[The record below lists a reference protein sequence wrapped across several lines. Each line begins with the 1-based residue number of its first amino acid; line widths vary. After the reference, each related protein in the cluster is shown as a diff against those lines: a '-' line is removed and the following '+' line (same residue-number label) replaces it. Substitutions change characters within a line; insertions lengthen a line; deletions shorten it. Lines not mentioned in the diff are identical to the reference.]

1 MDLNK
6 EVLIQKLKQYYIKTD
21 IFSLIYELPKQ
32 ELNDKPE
39 YFKFKNITYD
49 SLDINKYANS
59 LLISNEFILSK
70 TKTVVT
76 IFKLVRN
83 EKIVNYGFV
92 YGNIINNKVQNNSIV
107 LSLST
112 ISKDGEYKHRLIDYN
127 EIDNMLKIPII
138 NEIYEFLYKN
148 YINKEFDFQFS
159 IYNIVENKILNE
171 YKTLLSNKLILL
183 KYYTI
188 IWLTEIY
195 MKNKNEIFVNIDES
209 FFNILCSAKDFL
221 FFKKLYGNKKDKI
234 DEIMPGIIYYNSI
247 NRLELGQKVLP
258 FNYIQLKEY
267 NHLIHSQ
274 WKELIINKI
283 INNLIHNN
291 CSICFS
297 LFIDWLLIT
306 KSDKNLYN
314 NEYLFLFLF

>member
-112 ISKDGEYKHRLIDYN
+112 ISKYGEYKNRLIDYN

-195 MKNKNEIFVNIDES
+195 MKNKI
-209 FFNILCSAKDFL
+209 C
-221 FFKKLYGNKKDKI
+221 
-234 DEIMPGIIYYNSI
+234 
-247 NRLELGQKVLP
+247 RQQK
-258 FNYIQLKEY
+258 
-267 NHLIHSQ
+267 
-274 WKELIINKI
+274 
-283 INNLIHNN
+283 
-291 CSICFS
+291 
-297 LFIDWLLIT
+297 
-306 KSDKNLYN
+306 
-314 NEYLFLFLF
+314 

>member
-183 KYYTI
+183 KYSGPI
-188 IWLTEIY
+188 KRNAI
-195 MKNKNEIFVNIDES
+195 
-209 FFNILCSAKDFL
+209 
-221 FFKKLYGNKKDKI
+221 
-234 DEIMPGIIYYNSI
+234 P
-247 NRLELGQKVLP
+247 
-258 FNYIQLKEY
+258 
-267 NHLIHSQ
+267 
-274 WKELIINKI
+274 
-283 INNLIHNN
+283 
-291 CSICFS
+291 
-297 LFIDWLLIT
+297 
-306 KSDKNLYN
+306 
-314 NEYLFLFLF
+314 